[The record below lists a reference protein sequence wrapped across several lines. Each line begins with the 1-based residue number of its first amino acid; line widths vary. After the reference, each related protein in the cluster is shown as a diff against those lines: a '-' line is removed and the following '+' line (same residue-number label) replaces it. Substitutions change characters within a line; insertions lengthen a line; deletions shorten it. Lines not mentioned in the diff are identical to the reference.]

1 MTTVIVMFFV
11 SMLASVTGS
20 LIGGTSLIT
29 IPTLIMLGVPAH
41 TAIGTDRF
49 AIFGGVLV
57 GLYKFHKK
65 GLIKYR
71 AGIAVGVPVLIGSA
85 LGARLALEFN
95 EELLKFIIICM
106 NLLAIVI
113 FVVRPQLGLEKRS
126 RTQGLGSA
134 VLGAIV
140 CLALGVYG
148 GFYGAMV
155 GTLIVYV
162 FILWYGLTF
171 LECAGTIKL
180 STLGLNLSAAVVYA
194 WNGAVDYRL
203 GLAMMAGCMIGN
215 WTGAHYSDRLGNK
228 WIRRILILFVL
239 IAVVKIAID
248 L

>member
-1 MTTVIVMFFV
+1 M
-11 SMLASVTGS
+11 
-20 LIGGTSLIT
+20 
-29 IPTLIMLGVPAH
+29 
-41 TAIGTDRF
+41 
-49 AIFGGVLV
+49 
-57 GLYKFHKK
+57 
-65 GLIKYR
+65 
-71 AGIAVGVPVLIGSA
+71 IGSA
-85 LGARLALEFN
+85 FGARLALEFN

-194 WNGAVDYRL
+194 WNGAVDWRL

>member
-1 MTTVIVMFFV
+1 MSTEVVMFFV
-11 SMLASVTGS
+11 SMLASITGS

-41 TAIGTDRF
+41 TAVGTDRF

-57 GLYKFHKK
+57 GLYKFHRK

-71 AGIAVGVPVLIGSA
+71 VGITVGVPVLIGSA
-85 LGARLALEFN
+85 LGARLALEFS
-95 EELLKFIIICM
+95 EELLKLAIIFM
-106 NLLAIVI
+106 NLLVMVLFVI
-113 FVVRPQLGLEKRS
+113 RPQLGLER
-126 RTQGLGSA
+126 RGQTQGLRSA
-134 VLGAIV
+134 VLGAVI

-155 GTLIVYV
+155 GTLTVYV

-180 STLGLNLSAAVVYA
+180 SALGLNLSAAVMYA

-203 GLAMMAGCMIGN
+203 GLAMLAGCMIGN
-215 WTGAHYSDRLGNK
+215 WIGAHYADRLGNK
-228 WIRRILILFVL
+228 WIRRILILFIL
-239 IAVVKIAID
+239 IAVVKMAMN